1 MSITYTIHGET
12 LKEIVAVVVP
22 LQKLLA

>member
-1 MSITYTIHGET
+1 MSITYTIHGER